1 MLVEKAG
8 LKGMKVSKME
18 IQISSEFKLNE
29 GIMLSLKFAL
39 LFWTRNKLFMNQ
51 SGLTI
56 SRQAQATL
64 LFLLFQNDAHVVNLY
79 QISMQEI
86 KIVRVRKST

>member
-29 GIMLSLKFAL
+29 GMMLSLKFAL
-39 LFWTRNKLFMNQ
+39 LFWTDNRVFQ
-51 SGLTI
+51 PGLKE
-56 SRQAQATL
+56 RGQ
-64 LFLLFQNDAHVVNLY
+64 V
-79 QISMQEI
+79 
-86 KIVRVRKST
+86 